1 MALAARAMGATS
13 KCGLSCQTPLALGPA
28 GYRIPARPCGPPGP
42 EGASILR
49 VLTSAPAKRVAGS
62 AACLLGPLDLSAGLV
77 PEGCKH
83 TTAALSGDDVNLPI
97 IDVAPDHLGPRSQW
111 LTLLGAG
118 APTRRT
124 SSRYTAAPAG
134 GAAPPGHASS
144 VLPTHG
150 VLPATLAR
158 PLARERSASL
168 AATGSLTVNVVPAS
182 EVETSIWPVWRF
194 TTVAQAMVSP
204 WPVPCPKGLVVK
216 KGWKMRGRTSG
227 AMPGPVSLTLMVDV
241 AGQAGLDLE
250 VECSPVRTRLKPAD
264 ERLTCA
270 LGYNGPAPHGPWV
283 GGEEDK

>member
-111 LTLLGAG
+111 LTLLGPGRGPDEKDFESIYCGTSWRCCAARSRVLGTPHPRRPARHARQTARSRALCVPRRHREPDRKCRPRLGGGNVYLARVAVHDRCPGHGQPLAG
-118 APTRRT
+118 A
-124 SSRYTAAPAG
+124 
-134 GAAPPGHASS
+134 
-144 VLPTHG
+144 LPEG
-150 VLPATLAR
+150 LGSKEGLED
-158 PLARERSASL
+158 AREDIGRDARASIAHANGRCCWPSRSRSRSRVLAGPHPVEASRRKVDMCL
-168 AATGSLTVNVVPAS
+168 GLQWTCT
-182 EVETSIWPVWRF
+182 
-194 TTVAQAMVSP
+194 P
-204 WPVPCPKGLVVK
+204 WPVG
-216 KGWKMRGRTSG
+216 RG
-227 AMPGPVSLTLMVDV
+227 
-241 AGQAGLDLE
+241 
-250 VECSPVRTRLKPAD
+250 
-264 ERLTCA
+264 
-270 LGYNGPAPHGPWV
+270 
-283 GGEEDK
+283 